1 MLRHLSHIRFQVVP
15 VPRRRLELL
24 ALEHGFGS
32 KIARAA
38 AIALDSSSNRSWR
51 FLNSFQSPWMSSKFW
66 EMYGNVWKCDQCLL
80 FRHLRQVMEEK
91 ERDQFFKQLLDHH
104 PVRGPVDGVVFFE
117 PLKVMLDVVHLVLTI
132 TSILLEISAWSLRNP
147 EDQLSQVF
155 SDFSGTCFLQS
166 WKHFFLEQQ
175 FSSRSKQ
182 TLPAFRTKNAEP
194 FAQRPGHVSRWL
206 ASSGPEDLGLERPG
220 VEQSH
225 GWRYGSLVC
234 FLQIPSGYVKI
245 AIENDHL

>member
-1 MLRHLSHIRFQVVP
+1 
-15 VPRRRLELL
+15 
-24 ALEHGFGS
+24 
-32 KIARAA
+32 
-38 AIALDSSSNRSWR
+38 
-51 FLNSFQSPWMSSKFW
+51 MSSKFW

-155 SDFSGTCFLQS
+155 SDFSGTCFLQ
-166 WKHFFLEQQ
+166 
-175 FSSRSKQ
+175 
-182 TLPAFRTKNAEP
+182 P
-194 FAQRPGHVSRWL
+194 
-206 ASSGPEDLGLERPG
+206 
-220 VEQSH
+220 
-225 GWRYGSLVC
+225 
-234 FLQIPSGYVKI
+234 
-245 AIENDHL
+245 